1 MRYIDEQLEILRECL
16 ETDSYQAVEESRL
29 ELKDLSTTGN
39 WDELYKT
46 ICAFLNTEGGIIVIG
61 IKEKEK
67 SYRFTGFNDDNEAK
81 LKEQLHQKF
90 TDERV
95 HPFPD
100 LANYFPPLELVS
112 FYSGRV
118 AIVYVEKLPEV
129 DRFVYYKGKAYQRKG
144 TGDHEIDAQGIQL
157 QEELKRELR
166 YAQELEFVP
175 KATLESLNIDK
186 LNEYIGRLNRSVK
199 VETLKAD
206 LEKAMPFLTRK
217 EFVRDGKP
225 TLLGMLVC
233 GENLEDF
240 IGGRC
245 EVDCSVESKSLIA
258 DNKQVLKENI
268 IDLMEDTLRFVLKN
282 LQQGISYEK
291 GGSRVFEYPIEL
303 LRENINNALAHRD
316 YRSNRFV
323 IVKIRP
329 NQNIEFRNP
338 GAFQERQTLHLDTTP
353 TKIRRII
360 PTQHSRN
367 PRLTDILK
375 SFDRWEGEGRGLA
388 SLTNA
393 CLDNNIDLPYYL
405 LGDEIRLIVPKGKIY
420 DDKMAQWLQ
429 GFNGYIGRKYGR
441 ELNDQEKIM
450 MCYCY
455 KSELANRMERYT
467 VLLTADNNHTE
478 LIANLE
484 EKGLLFKQPD
494 CPKIYPVY
502 LVDRVLV
509 QTTFDQPLFEI
520 FDKAFNELKPDYK
533 EILTFIYQTEKFG
546 DSNRISA
553 NFIAHSIFI
562 RRHGPISDVAEY
574 EKYRAKVRQIVT
586 RLEKNQ
592 FIVRKDGKAPDF
604 QINLSYQKSR
614 LTL

>member
-90 TDERV
+90 TDERG

-112 FYSGRV
+112 FYGGKV

-144 TGDHEIDAQGIQL
+144 TGNHEIDARGIQL
-157 QEELKRELR
+157 QQELKRELR

-175 KATLESLNIDK
+175 EATLESLNIDK

-217 EFVRDGKP
+217 KFVRDGKP

-233 GENLEDF
+233 GEDLEDF

-405 LGDEIRLIVPKGKIY
+405 LGDEIRLIVPKGTIY